1 MYDIGDKFI
10 GIAEDYKVVD
20 IVVGEESDGIDI
32 IVEKQANE
40 KLSKKS
46 K

>member
-1 MYDIGDKFI
+1 MITHLFGSKFI

-20 IVVGEESDGIDI
+20 ILEQEEGFDI
-32 IVEKQANE
+32 IVEKRAIE
-40 KLSKKS
+40 RASKKS